1 MPKNIYV
8 LSDLHGHYNIFIKM
22 LEIINFSDDDVLY
35 ILGDCCDRGPDSLKI
50 YLYIQKFDNIHLI
63 KGNHEIMMRDAFKV
77 DDPASSQGR
86 MWAQNGGNK
95 TFHSYHEY
103 LHKKAFNDCD
113 YKVIKAAFYKMMI
126 DYIDRCPSFIEL
138 NCNGQDYVLI
148 HAGINPEKGLYEQTE
163 EECAWMREYFFMSK
177 GLDNKIIIFGH
188 TPTCYIH
195 QASGCFDVWYD
206 PVFKDKIG
214 IDGGLG
220 PFDKGQLN
228 CLCLNTQEVFVIKKS
243 ELAIQE

>member
-1 MPKNIYV
+1 M
-8 LSDLHGHYNIFIKM
+8 HGCASI
-22 LEIINFSDDDVLY
+22 
-35 ILGDCCDRGPDSLKI
+35 SLC
-50 YLYIQKFDNIHLI
+50 QK
-63 KGNHEIMMRDAFKV
+63 V
-77 DDPASSQGR
+77 
-86 MWAQNGGNK
+86 
-95 TFHSYHEY
+95 
-103 LHKKAFNDCD
+103 
-113 YKVIKAAFYKMMI
+113 
-126 DYIDRCPSFIEL
+126 
-138 NCNGQDYVLI
+138 
-148 HAGINPEKGLYEQTE
+148 
-163 EECAWMREYFFMSK
+163 
-177 GLDNKIIIFGH
+177 DNKIIIFGH

>member
-1 MPKNIYV
+1 
-8 LSDLHGHYNIFIKM
+8 
-22 LEIINFSDDDVLY
+22 
-35 ILGDCCDRGPDSLKI
+35 
-50 YLYIQKFDNIHLI
+50 
-63 KGNHEIMMRDAFKV
+63 MM
-77 DDPASSQGR
+77 
-86 MWAQNGGNK
+86 
-95 TFHSYHEY
+95 
-103 LHKKAFNDCD
+103 FNDNLNK
-113 YKVIKAAFYKMMI
+113 YRKQKGLSQEELAFRLGVSRQSVSKWESGQSTPELERI
-126 DYIDRCPSFIEL
+126 IEIADLFGISLDELIGHESNDYIDRCPSFIEL

>member
-1 MPKNIYV
+1 M
-8 LSDLHGHYNIFIKM
+8 
-22 LEIINFSDDDVLY
+22 
-35 ILGDCCDRGPDSLKI
+35 
-50 YLYIQKFDNIHLI
+50 
-63 KGNHEIMMRDAFKV
+63 
-77 DDPASSQGR
+77 
-86 MWAQNGGNK
+86 NK
-95 TFHSYHEY
+95 
-103 LHKKAFNDCD
+103 
-113 YKVIKAAFYKMMI
+113 
-126 DYIDRCPSFIEL
+126 
-138 NCNGQDYVLI
+138 
-148 HAGINPEKGLYEQTE
+148 TE

-228 CLCLNTQEVFVIKKS
+228 CLCLNTQEVFVIKKVNWLFRNRKNS
-243 ELAIQE
+243 NFKINKSRIKSREVFYEFINK

>member
-1 MPKNIYV
+1 
-8 LSDLHGHYNIFIKM
+8 
-22 LEIINFSDDDVLY
+22 
-35 ILGDCCDRGPDSLKI
+35 
-50 YLYIQKFDNIHLI
+50 
-63 KGNHEIMMRDAFKV
+63 MRDAFKV

-188 TPTCYIH
+188 TPTCYSH